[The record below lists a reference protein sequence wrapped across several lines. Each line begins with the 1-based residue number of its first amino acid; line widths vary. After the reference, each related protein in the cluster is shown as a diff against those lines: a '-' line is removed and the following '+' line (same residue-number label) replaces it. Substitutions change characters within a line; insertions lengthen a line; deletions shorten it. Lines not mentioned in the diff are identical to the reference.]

1 MMVAKIAGI
10 LSAAVIVGA
19 CSSAPKSNEVS
30 AAYVP
35 IAQYNNHTC
44 DQLISEAESVRRSV
58 PALESLVDKHRENQT
73 GVEVVAWV
81 LFFPA
86 ALALDKG
93 EGNSSQLAKARG
105 ELQAIQTAL
114 LAKRCN
120 SQLSASAA
128 SPSSASVGSA
138 VAATNSKEN
147 TAVASP
153 SDRLRELDKLKKD
166 GLITEAEYS
175 VKKQKLLEAL

>member
-1 MMVAKIAGI
+1 MVARIVGI
-10 LSAAVIVGA
+10 MSVAVLVGA

-30 AAYVP
+30 AAYIP
-35 IAQYNNHTC
+35 IAQYNNYSC

-58 PALESLVDKHRENQT
+58 PALESAVDKHRENQT
-73 GVEVVAWV
+73 GVEVVTWI

-93 EGNSSQLAKARG
+93 EGTSSQLAKARG

-114 LAKRCN
+114 LAKHCN
-120 SQLSASAA
+120 SQLSASATTN
-128 SPSSASVGSA
+128 STVSVGSA
-138 VAATNSKEN
+138 VASASPKEN
-147 TAVASP
+147 ATASSP
-153 SDRLRELDKLKKD
+153 SERLRELDKLKKD

-175 VKKQKLLEAL
+175 AKKQKLLEAL

>member
-1 MMVAKIAGI
+1 MVAKIAGI

-30 AAYVP
+30 AAYIP
-35 IAQYNNHTC
+35 IAQYNNYTC

-58 PALESLVDKHRENQT
+58 PALESAVDKHRENQT
-73 GVEVVAWV
+73 GVEVVTWI

-93 EGNSSQLAKARG
+93 EANSSQLAKARG

-114 LAKRCN
+114 LGKHCN
-120 SQLSASAA
+120 NQISVTVASP
-128 SPSSASVGSA
+128 SNPSSASTGSP
-138 VAATNSKEN
+138 VATNS
-147 TAVASP
+147 AAASP
-153 SDRLRELDKLKKD
+153 SDRLRELDKLRKD

-175 VKKQKLLEAL
+175 AKKQKLLEAL